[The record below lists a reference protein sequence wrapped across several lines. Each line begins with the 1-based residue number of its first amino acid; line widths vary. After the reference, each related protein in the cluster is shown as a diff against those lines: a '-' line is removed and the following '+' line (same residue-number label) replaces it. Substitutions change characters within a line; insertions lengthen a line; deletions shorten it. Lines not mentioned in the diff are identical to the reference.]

1 MGKIK
6 IEKFRENLLTLK
18 KIGVDSMVFIYQFT
32 DDPYYA
38 LLTNVIFEL
47 LETQRISVV
56 TSTITLIE
64 VFVQPE
70 KEKNSFIITE
80 YEKIFQHLP
89 NLKITSLDWYL
100 ARLTSKLRAKY
111 QKIKIP
117 DAIQISSALI
127 NQCAGFI
134 TNDTQLKQVKE
145 IKVLVL
151 KDYL

>member
-1 MGKIK
+1 MAKID
-6 IEKFRENLLTLK
+6 KFRENLLTLK
-18 KIGVDSMVFIYQFT
+18 KIGVDSMVFIYQFA

-38 LLTNVIFEL
+38 PLTNVIFEL
-47 LETQRISVV
+47 LEERRISVV
-56 TSTITLIE
+56 TSVITLVE

-70 KEKNSFIITE
+70 KEKNSFIIAE
-80 YEKIFQHLP
+80 YEKIFQNLP
-89 NLKITSLDWYL
+89 NFKITSLDWHL

-127 NQCAGFI
+127 NQCFCFI
-134 TNDTQLKQVKE
+134 TNDTQLRQVKE